1 MNPLVELH
9 KYGQSFWYDNMRRN
23 LMTSGELKRLVAE
36 DGLRGMTS
44 NPTIFEKAISG
55 SADYDAQMS
64 ELIRADQGVPAILE
78 TLMVTDIQGAA
89 DTLRPVYDECGG
101 RDGFISL
108 EVSPKLAHDT
118 AGTIAEARRLFAR
131 LARPNVMIKIP
142 ATQAGIPAIEEVI
155 ASGINVNVTLLFAR
169 SNYEQVVDAYLKGLD
184 RAVAAGKPVERIAS
198 VASLFVSRV
207 DTLLDKML
215 ESKGAPAELLGK
227 AGIANAKL
235 LYRRYQEIFHGSRL
249 AALAGRGAQPQ
260 RLLWASTSTKNPKYR
275 DVLYVESLIGPETV
289 DTLPEVSIQAFRDH
303 GHVAQTLTEGVD
315 DCARHLE
322 RLKESGIDY
331 DQAMQKLQDDGVK
344 LFADSFDQLLAG
356 LAAKRETL
364 LARA

>member
-1 MNPLVELH
+1 
-9 KYGQSFWYDNMRRN
+9 MRRN
-23 LMTSGELKRLVAE
+23 LITSGELQRLVAE

-55 SADYDAQMS
+55 SSDYDAQMAG
-64 ELIRADQGVPAILE
+64 LIRADLDVPAILE
-78 TLMVTDIQGAA
+78 ALMVTDIQGAA
-89 DTLRPVYDECGG
+89 DILRPVYEESGG

-118 AGTIAEARRLFAR
+118 AGTVAEAKRLFAR

-142 ATQAGIPAIEEVI
+142 ATQAGIPAIEEAI
-155 ASGINVNVTLLFAR
+155 SAGINVNVTLLFAR
-169 SNYEQVVDAYLKGLD
+169 SNYEQVTEAFLKGVE
-184 RAVAAGKPVERIAS
+184 RAAAGGRRVDRIAS

-207 DTLLDKML
+207 DTLLDKIL
-215 ESKGAPAELLGK
+215 ESKGAPPEMLGQS
-227 AGIANAKL
+227 GIANAKL
-235 LYRRYQEIFHGSRL
+235 LYRRYQEIFHGPRF
-249 AALAGRGAQPQ
+249 AALAARGAQPQ

-275 DVLYVESLIGPETV
+275 DVLYVEALIGAETV

-303 GHVAQTLTEGVD
+303 GRVAPTLSEGVEA
-315 DCARHLE
+315 CARHLE
-322 RLKESGIDY
+322 RLKEFGVDY
-331 DQAMQKLQDDGVK
+331 GEAMQKLQDDGVK

-356 LAAKRETL
+356 LAAKREAL